1 MNFVEIIKQTL
12 GWKEWYELNDTE
24 IYFLLYLLWREE
36 NEPHGVKLTNEEL
49 SVLLHESWSCVRRT
63 LSHLTTLGLITNEV
77 KSYPYGGITYRA
89 RFLSTVREKLFVS
102 EEQLQKLMFELSTK
116 VRLDC

>member
-1 MNFVEIIKQTL
+1 MDYIETIKQTL

-36 NEPHGVKLTNEEL
+36 NEPYGVKLTNEEL
-49 SVLLHESWSCVRRT
+49 SILLHESWSCVRRT
-63 LSHLTTLGLITNEV
+63 LSHLTTLGLIKNEV

-89 RFLSTVREKLFVS
+89 RFLSTAREKLFVS
-102 EEQLQKLMFELSTK
+102 EKQLQDLLFNLNTK
-116 VRLDC
+116 VRTDW